1 VLKYLNNSQRGISQ
15 PKFRFIINHSNLI
28 KMCWGE
34 LIKALGRV
42 FSLVEPADSKEG
54 REKAFILVLQKLAI
68 EN

>member
-1 VLKYLNNSQRGISQ
+1 
-15 PKFRFIINHSNLI
+15 
-28 KMCWGE
+28 MCWGE